1 MKTITNI
8 EKTTLPAIRR
18 TDEVVAK
25 RDEAR
30 REIAAAVEG
39 LSRAEIGVVA
49 RIGMNG
55 TSLLEV
61 EGSEYRDG
69 YLVDEGRFEYPT
81 RRLSEKALR
90 KALRSLL
97 SKGIIR
103 IEGGAPRKP
112 DRYGRFA
119 SRRSEGDLVGR
130 RYQDGEVGNSGIGID
145 SDGDVYENSGVLG
158 TVTSQQFAVWY
169 VRTLFDEEIRNPEMW
184 VGGYMTAAVR
194 VYLDESLAS
203 AFRREDVADSLVD
216 RARRLAG
223 DVERIESVEVAE
235 IIKPEPNDLFNA
247 VSRAYSDARNAG
259 EDVGKIYDAMRS
271 ALDEFASAA
280 KYGESPKNS
289 ITPEM
294 YVGEIARLSE
304 KIETTNAK
312 IEEVIA

>member
-1 MKTITNI
+1 MKSITNI

-30 REIAAAVEG
+30 REIAVALDG

-49 RIGMNG
+49 RIGMSG
-55 TSLLEV
+55 TSLLGV
-61 EGSEYRDG
+61 EDSEYRDG
-69 YLVDEGRFEYPT
+69 YLVEEGRFSMTT

-112 DRYGRFA
+112 DRYR
-119 SRRSEGDLVGR
+119 RRSSAGDLVGR
-130 RYQDGEVGNSGIGID
+130 RYQHGEVGNSGIGID
-145 SDGDVYENSGVLG
+145 SDGEVYENSSVSG

-169 VRTLFDEEIRNPEMW
+169 VRALFDEEIRSPEMW

-203 AFRREDVADSLVD
+203 AFRREDVADSLVYS
-216 RARRLAG
+216 ARQLAW
-223 DVERIESVEVAE
+223 DVERVESVEVAE

-280 KYGESPKNS
+280 MYGESPENS
-289 ITPEM
+289 ITPEE
-294 YVGEIARLSE
+294 YVASIARLSE
-304 KIETTNAK
+304 KIEKTNAK